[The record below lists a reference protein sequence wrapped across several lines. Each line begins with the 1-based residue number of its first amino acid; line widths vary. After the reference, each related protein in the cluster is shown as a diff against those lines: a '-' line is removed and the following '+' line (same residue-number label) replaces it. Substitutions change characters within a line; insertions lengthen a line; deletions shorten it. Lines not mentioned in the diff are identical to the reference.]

1 MNVIFKML
9 GSGLLKRD
17 RKKSTHDQLEA
28 KTKKIR
34 KKLSVE
40 VFLRNVLG
48 TRLLEKK
55 F

>member
-1 MNVIFKML
+1 MNVLFKML

-17 RKKSTHDQLEA
+17 KKL
-28 KTKKIR
+28 KTQTEIETKSKRLR

-40 VFLRNVLG
+40 IFLRNVLG